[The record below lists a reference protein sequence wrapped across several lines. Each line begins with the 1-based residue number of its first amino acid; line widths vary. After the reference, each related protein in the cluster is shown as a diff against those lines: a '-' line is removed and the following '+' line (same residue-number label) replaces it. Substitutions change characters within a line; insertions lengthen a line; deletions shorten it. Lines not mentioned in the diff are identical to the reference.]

1 MSKRS
6 WNEKLGKCHF
16 TLAFILLHNIQSSSG
31 DHSKLS
37 SRCLPSSHDVI
48 NSMRDL
54 TSWIIWGK
62 SGESSAFLSHST
74 ELALILLRHGQ
85 YDAIEVISLL
95 FLR

>member
-1 MSKRS
+1 MCKRS

-31 DHSKLS
+31 DRSNLS
-37 SRCLPSSHDVI
+37 SRCLPSSHDI
-48 NSMRDL
+48 SNSMREF

-74 ELALILLRHGQ
+74 ELAPILLRHGQ
-85 YDAIEVISLL
+85 YDATEVISLP
-95 FLR
+95 FLQ

>member
-37 SRCLPSSHDVI
+37 SRCLPSSRDVI
-48 NSMRDL
+48 NSMCDL

-85 YDAIEVISLL
+85 YDAIEVISLP